1 MKRSAWA
8 GCLVVLA
15 AAVPLRAAVA
25 QNGNGGSLL
34 EVARAQLELIQ
45 PDTAATMLLQV
56 LDARSASPQEQLR
69 AWTLLGVAELM
80 RGRQQAA
87 RFALRRALERDPQLR
102 VDSLGYLHSDLR
114 RVFASERENIRLDT
128 EPPALIGLRA
138 AVDTTLA
145 PAAGRLQIEV
155 APRRRVRLTATIT
168 PNGRNDPV
176 WTDEQV
182 VNGTGLFEW
191 DLTASGQPVAPGR
204 YLLRVQA
211 ADPLGRLQPATR
223 TVLITRMGVD
233 TLETPELP
241 ESELLPDSVPVRP
254 ATSII
259 AGAALGVGTLALA
272 SLIGNDELPGGGGG
286 GKYIV
291 AGSVSIAAIVGFL
304 NGRQKR
310 YSPAN
315 AMYNDELIAR
325 HNARVMEI
333 NDENQR
339 RLAAASLRVRLGT
352 PRGGN

>member
-1 MKRSAWA
+1 MKRLAWA
-8 GCLVVLA
+8 FLLIILA
-15 AAVPLRAAVA
+15 AAAQPRGAPA
-25 QNGNGGSLL
+25 QNGNGGSPI

-45 PDTAATMLLQV
+45 PDTAAALLLEV
-56 LDARSASPQEQLR
+56 LDRQGPPQEQLR

-114 RVFASERENIRLDT
+114 RVFAAERENVRLDT
-128 EPPALIGLRA
+128 EPPALIGVRG
-138 AVDTTLA
+138 AVDTLLT
-145 PAAGRLQIEV
+145 PAASRLQIEV

-168 PNGRNDPV
+168 PNGRNDPI
-176 WTDEQV
+176 WSDDQV
-182 VNGTGLFEW
+182 VNGTGMFEW
-191 DLTASGQPVAPGR
+191 DLTAGGVPVQPGR

-223 TVLITRMGVD
+223 TLLITRNGVD
-233 TLETPELP
+233 TLGVPELDQ
-241 ESELLPDSVPVRP
+241 SELLPDSVPVR
-254 ATSII
+254 AANSIL

-272 SLIGNDELPGGGGG
+272 SLLGNDQLQGGGGSA
-286 GKYIV
+286 KIVV
-291 AGSVSIAAIVGFL
+291 AGSVSVAAIVGFL

-315 AMYNDELIAR
+315 AMYNDEVIAR

-339 RLAAASLRVRLGT
+339 RLASAGLRVRLGT